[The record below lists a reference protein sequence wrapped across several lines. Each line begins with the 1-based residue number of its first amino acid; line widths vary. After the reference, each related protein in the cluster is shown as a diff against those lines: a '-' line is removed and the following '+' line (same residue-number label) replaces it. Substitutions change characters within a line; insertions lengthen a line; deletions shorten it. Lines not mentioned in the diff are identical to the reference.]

1 VFADTAVINAIN
13 PQNPVFMEEAS
24 DKISGLKSDNS
35 MVSMSEYLL
44 WKKFRE
50 GNLDAYA
57 VIYRKYFFTLLKY
70 GKKITHDNEMIK
82 DCIQD
87 LFIKIWNNRENLRDT
102 TSIKYY
108 LFTSLKRKLLDT
120 FETPHIKFATDKE
133 ILDDDLIEVTNYSE
147 EETLPSN
154 WRNISNALNKLSLHQ
169 QKLLKLKYSENLSNK
184 EIADQLGITIQ
195 SVYNAVFKALKSL
208 RKQLVVILMLATNFL
223 SH

>member
-1 VFADTAVINAIN
+1 
-13 PQNPVFMEEAS
+13 MEEAA
-24 DKISGLKSDNS
+24 DQISGLESDNS

-57 VIYRKYFFTLLKY
+57 VIYRRYFFTLLKY
-70 GKKITHDNEMIK
+70 GKKITPDNEMIK

-87 LFIKIWNNRENLRDT
+87 LFVKIWNNRDNLRDT

-120 FETPHIKFATDKE
+120 FETPHIKFSTDKE
-133 ILDDDLIEVTNYSE
+133 ILDDDLIEVTSYSDE
-147 EETLPSN
+147 DELPSN
-154 WRNISNALNKLSLHQ
+154 WKNISNALNKLSAHQ
-169 QKLLKLKYSENLSNK
+169 QNLLKLKFSENLSNK

-208 RKQLVVILMLATNFL
+208 RKQLVVVLMIATNFL